1 MKLKSKISKKKPID
15 FDKLILI
22 EELRADQ
29 NIVNQQRAKLSEL
42 YKNVDPKVIE
52 QQLINLVVRD
62 NMLNTIIQ
70 YLSEQY
76 TIKVEQQD
84 LDSYFKKFKTALP
97 NLSDEIL
104 EEISRKAIIRRL
116 IYDDLST
123 QWALETSDNEA
134 KTAIQNYYQQT
145 NQPVRELL
153 DDKQKF
159 ADIKTILT
167 DEKISNEL
175 LKRFWNKKVDIK
187 KKKEEPKK

>member
-187 KKKEEPKK
+187 KKEEPKK

>member
-116 IYDDLST
+116 IYDDLSA

-187 KKKEEPKK
+187 KKEEPKK

>member
-1 MKLKSKISKKKPID
+1 MKLKSKISKKKSID

-116 IYDDLST
+116 IYDDLAL

-187 KKKEEPKK
+187 KKEEPKK

>member
-116 IYDDLST
+116 IYDDLAL

-187 KKKEEPKK
+187 KKEEPKK